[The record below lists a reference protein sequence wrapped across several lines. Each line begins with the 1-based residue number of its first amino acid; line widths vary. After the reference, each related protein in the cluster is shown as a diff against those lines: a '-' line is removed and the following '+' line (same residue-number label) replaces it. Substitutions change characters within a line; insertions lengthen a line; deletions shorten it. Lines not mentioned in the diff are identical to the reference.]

1 MQQALIAIKIV
12 EEVVTWKYL
21 VWLHYNQSVA
31 DKAQTNLTRS
41 ALREYLAESRDRESH
56 HSKRLMLDT
65 LHRDC
70 RPRLSYAG
78 QNWPAVI
85 LATQLRKPSVNG
97 TNVNSN
103 LRDEV
108 ASRSLD
114 CHSMS
119 EERRCGR
126 SIFF

>member
-1 MQQALIAIKIV
+1 MQQALNAIKIV

-21 VWLHYNQSVA
+21 AWLRYNQSVA

-41 ALREYLAESRDRESH
+41 ALPEYLAESRDREAQ

-78 QNWPAVI
+78 QNWLAVT

-97 TNVNSN
+97 TNVDSN

-108 ASRSLD
+108 ASRCLD
-114 CHSMS
+114 CRSM
-119 EERRCGR
+119 E
-126 SIFF
+126 